1 MVPLF
6 FRFVMVVSLA
16 LMPLSMGGAAM
27 ASVPATA
34 SAPSGHCDEH
44 HKPADAPST
53 PKAHCGACAALPA
66 TDAPIAVAGL
76 RPVLLREIEAERLI
90 AEREPDIDTP
100 PPKLG

>member
-1 MVPLF
+1 ML
-6 FRFVMVVSLA
+6 VSLA
-16 LMPLSMGGAAM
+16 LMPFSMSGAAM
-27 ASVPATA
+27 ASADATA

-44 HKPADAPST
+44 QKPADAPSA

-66 TDAPIAVAGL
+66 SDTPIASVGL
-76 RPVLLREIEAERLI
+76 RPVLLREIEAERWT